1 VSLLCRESTFYFY
14 KNIKENIRLK
24 VLSLA
29 ATLDARASSLA
40 ATPDQTIIFII

>member
-1 VSLLCRESTFYFY
+1 MPRVNFFIFI
-14 KNIKENIRLK
+14 KNIKENIRPK